1 MIHDTRLTMSG
12 EGRLFFD
19 FARDAFSHLAIETEG
34 RDGVTLHIAIGECLQ
49 SGRINADPGGY
60 RYYAEGEIELK
71 SGQTHYDFPIP
82 DRRMQS
88 RNAYVSTRACRP
100 PEAEGKEVA
109 PFRYVEVTGAVG
121 PVTLIRKEFFADIRD
136 EESEFRCEN
145 PDLEKLWDFCRYSI
159 KATGAFGKYID
170 GERERVPY
178 EGDTYINQLGHF
190 CCAADYATA
199 RNTIEYFFDYW
210 TWPLEWVLLTPVLA
224 RDYMLYSGDCETV
237 RNWLPELDKKL
248 LADQTDQDGLV
259 HAGNGLLDIVDWP
272 RCERDDYEFGDVN
285 FVPNAV
291 LMGALKAMYDITGN
305 EDYLRR
311 REKTKNALREKMMTA
326 NGKVV
331 DSPGSLHTALHT
343 VYSAIRFGVL
353 NPDEAAFT
361 AGFMY
366 RKGMACSVFGA
377 QFLLEACYMANCAP
391 FALELML
398 SKDRCS
404 WFHMMERGATI
415 SMEAWSE
422 FDKPFQDWTHAWGAA
437 PANLIPRH
445 LCGIRPLK
453 PGFQLFSADVLASA
467 PESFVL
473 RAPTPCG
480 QIEMAFEG
488 LQGKLTVPEGTK
500 ALHKGILLDAGTHR
514 VSR

>member
-1 MIHDTRLTMSG
+1 MIHETRLTLSG

-19 FARDAFSHLAIETEG
+19 FTRDAFAHLAFETEG

-49 SGRINADPGGY
+49 NGRINAAPGGF
-60 RYYAEGEIELK
+60 RYYAEGDIDLK
-71 SGQTHYDFPIP
+71 SGQTHYIFPIP
-82 DRRMQS
+82 ERRMQS
-88 RNAYVSTRACRP
+88 RNAYVATRACIP

-136 EESEFRCEN
+136 EESEFRSEN
-145 PDLEKLWDFCRYSI
+145 PDLEKLWDFCRYSM

-190 CCAADYATA
+190 CCAADYATS

-224 RDYMLYSGDCETV
+224 RDYMLYSGDCDTV
-237 RNWLPELDKKL
+237 RKWLPELEKKL
-248 LADQTDQDGLV
+248 LADLTGQDGLV
-259 HAGNGLLDIVDWP
+259 HAGNGLQDIVDWP
-272 RCERDDYEFGDVN
+272 RCERDDYEFGEVN

-291 LMGALKAMYDITGN
+291 LMGALQAMYDITGS

-353 NPDEAAFT
+353 NPDEVAFT
-361 AGFMY
+361 AGFMF
-366 RKGMACSVFGA
+366 RKGMACSVFGS

-398 SKDRCS
+398 SRDRCS
-404 WFHMMERGATI
+404 WFRMMERGATI
-415 SMEAWSE
+415 SMEAW
-422 FDKPFQDWTHAWGAA
+422 DDAIKPNQDWNHPWGAA
-437 PANLIPRH
+437 PANIIPRFF
-445 LCGIRPLK
+445 CGIRPTQ
-453 PGFQLFSADVLASA
+453 PGFKR
-467 PESFVL
+467 FVVDPQNCGVQFCFKH
-473 RAPTPCG
+473 PTPHGVIELDSCGKLVVPAGTEAEYKG
-480 QIEMAFEG
+480 QILSAG
-488 LQGKLTVPEGTK
+488 HHKLD
-500 ALHKGILLDAGTHR
+500 LR
-514 VSR
+514 